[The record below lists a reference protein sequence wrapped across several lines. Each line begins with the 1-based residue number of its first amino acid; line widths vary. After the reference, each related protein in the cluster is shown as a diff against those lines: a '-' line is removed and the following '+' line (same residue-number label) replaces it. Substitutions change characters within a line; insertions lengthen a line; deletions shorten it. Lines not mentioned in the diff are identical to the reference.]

1 MTPAPKV
8 ICGCE
13 KVLVPVAFS
22 LKNVNDEGDFFNGIA
37 ADCAEQALLRHALL
51 VQHDHVVV
59 VFGPIDPDLD
69 HTASFAG
76 RPASTPSRE
85 ETMRRPNG
93 PVLRDRHVIPP
104 VVTPPRHAGEGTIYG

>member
-1 MTPAPKV
+1 VM
-8 ICGCE
+8 
-13 KVLVPVAFS
+13 
-22 LKNVNDEGDFFNGIA
+22 
-37 ADCAEQALLRHALL
+37 
-51 VQHDHVVV
+51 